1 MKQKIILPVEKL
13 KKIAGNP
20 EAGMEKRQSSIT
32 NREVTENKKDHPCEE
47 IASYKN
53 IEYYFFNSNT

>member
-1 MKQKIILPVEKL
+1 MKQKKILSNEKL

-32 NREVTENKKDHPCEE
+32 NREVTENKKRPPL
-47 IASYKN
+47 
-53 IEYYFFNSNT
+53 